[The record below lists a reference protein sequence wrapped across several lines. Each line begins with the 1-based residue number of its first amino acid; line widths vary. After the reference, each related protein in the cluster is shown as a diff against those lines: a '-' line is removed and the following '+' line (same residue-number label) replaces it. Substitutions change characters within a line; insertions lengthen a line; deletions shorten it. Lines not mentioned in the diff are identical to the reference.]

1 MGRYIALL
9 RGINVGGKN
18 KVPMPELKALF
29 EQRGFTAV
37 ATYINSGNVLF
48 DSDAIDTAAVRTTCE
63 VLLRDAFDFEVPVM
77 VIAADALAEAVA
89 HAPDWWNRGG
99 DEISDTFFVLPPLT
113 PQDVAAQVGEARAPY
128 EQIAFY
134 GQVVFWSAPR
144 KTYSRTRWSKVVQFP
159 VYRSLTIRNANTTV
173 KLARL
178 AQGDR

>member
-29 EQRGFTAV
+29 ERRGFTAV

-48 DSDAIDTAAVRTTCE
+48 DSDEADPAAVRAACE
-63 VLLRDAFDFEVPVM
+63 TLLRDAYDFEVPMM

-99 DEISDTFFVLPPLT
+99 DEISDAFFVLPPLT

-128 EQIAFY
+128 EQVAFY

-159 VYRSLTIRNANTTV
+159 AYRSLTIRNANTTV
-173 KLARL
+173 TLARL